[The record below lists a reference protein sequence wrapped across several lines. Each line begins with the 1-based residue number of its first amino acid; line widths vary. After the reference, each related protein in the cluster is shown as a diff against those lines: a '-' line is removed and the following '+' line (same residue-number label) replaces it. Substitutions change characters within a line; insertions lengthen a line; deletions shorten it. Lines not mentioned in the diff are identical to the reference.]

1 MNLDI
6 GHINCKNFSLHCPT
20 SNGIIYV
27 LGGGHVQNI
36 PKATHSGTWNIEEN
50 TSLEC
55 YVMDNKERVLS
66 LRGAAKSM
74 GLAGGGGIAL
84 TRNLNSAW
92 ISPFLSDSLRNWL
105 EKANRNELPQYL
117 TKRGTKFTPFKASDF
132 VDLCKAYI
140 DAKNAGVLK
149 LESQIAVAD
158 RLYAIMTAFA
168 KVGLDAIIDEVT
180 GYQYDREHNELQ
192 RLLSLYIS
200 EELMPWAKR
209 FPDEFYKQMFRLKG
223 WTYNGKNRPQYV
235 GKLTNHYI
243 YEQLPDGVLEE
254 LKQKTPK
261 TKRLHQS
268 LTDEVG
274 IPHLDK
280 QLQKTI
286 GLMQASDTWEEFDSL
301 FNKAMQR
308 SNS

>member
-1 MNLDI
+1 ME
-6 GHINCKNFSLHCPT
+6 
-20 SNGIIYV
+20 
-27 LGGGHVQNI
+27 NI
-36 PKATHSGTWNIEEN
+36 PKATHNGVWNIN
-50 TSLEC
+50 DSVKIKC

-66 LRGAAKSM
+66 LRGAATSM
-74 GLAGGGGIAL
+74 GLTGGGSLAL
-84 TRNLNSAW
+84 VRNLNSQW
-92 ISPFLSDSLRNWL
+92 ISPFLSDSLRDWL
-105 EKANRNELPQYL
+105 SKANRNELPQYL
-117 TKRGTKFTPFKASDF
+117 TKTGGKFTPFKASDF
-132 VDLCKAYI
+132 VDLCKAYV
-140 DAKNAGVLK
+140 DAKHAGVLK
-149 LESQIAVAD
+149 LKSQIAVAD

-180 GYQYDREHNELQ
+180 GYQYDREHDELQ

-243 YEQLPDGVLEE
+243 YEQLPDGILEE

-261 TKRLHQS
+261 SKRLHQS

-286 GLMQASDTWEEFDSL
+286 GLMQASDSWEEFDAL
-301 FNKAMQR
+301 FAKAMKR
-308 SNS
+308 SNT

>member
-1 MNLDI
+1 MD
-6 GHINCKNFSLHCPT
+6 KA
-20 SNGIIYV
+20 
-27 LGGGHVQNI
+27 
-36 PKATHSGTWNIEEN
+36 PKATHNGTWEINENIKI
-50 TSLEC
+50 EC

-66 LRGAAKSM
+66 ARGTAKAM
-74 GLAGGGGIAL
+74 GLAGGGGTAL
-84 TRNLNSAW
+84 IRSLNYVW
-92 ISPFLSDSLRNWL
+92 ISPFLSDSLRDWL
-105 EKANRNELPQYL
+105 SKANRNELPQYL
-117 TKRGTKFTPFKASDF
+117 TKKGTKFIPFKTTDF

-140 DAKNAGVLK
+140 DAKNSGVLK
-149 LESQIAVAD
+149 MDRQIAVAD

-180 GYQYDREHNELQ
+180 GYQYDREHDELQ

-261 TKRLHQS
+261 NKRLHQS

-286 GLMQASDTWEEFDSL
+286 GLMQASDSWEEFDAL
-301 FNKAMQR
+301 FAKAMKR
-308 SNS
+308 SNT

>member
-1 MNLDI
+1 ME
-6 GHINCKNFSLHCPT
+6 
-20 SNGIIYV
+20 
-27 LGGGHVQNI
+27 NI
-36 PKATHSGTWNIEEN
+36 PKATHNGVWNIN
-50 TSLEC
+50 GSVKIKC

-66 LRGAAKSM
+66 LRGAATSM
-74 GLAGGGGIAL
+74 GLTGGGSLAL
-84 TRNLNSAW
+84 VRNLNSQW
-92 ISPFLSDSLRNWL
+92 ISPFLSDSLRDWL
-105 EKANRNELPQYL
+105 SKANRNELPQYL
-117 TKRGTKFTPFKASDF
+117 TKTGGKFTPFKASDF
-132 VDLCKAYI
+132 VDLCKAYV
-140 DAKNAGVLK
+140 DAKHAGILK
-149 LESQIAVAD
+149 LKSQIAVAD
-158 RLYAIMTAFA
+158 RLYTIMTAFA

-180 GYQYDREHNELQ
+180 GYQYDREHDELQ

-254 LKQKTPK
+254 LKQRTPK
-261 TKRLHQS
+261 SKRLHQS

-286 GLMQASDTWEEFDSL
+286 GLMQASDSWEEFDAL
-301 FNKAMQR
+301 FAKAMKR
-308 SNS
+308 SNT

>member
-1 MNLDI
+1 MWYYNSTKIIL
-6 GHINCKNFSLHCPT
+6 NFLLKIIKEVGDHMENTPRAT
-20 SNGIIYV
+20 HNGI
-27 LGGGHVQNI
+27 
-36 PKATHSGTWNIEEN
+36 WNIN
-50 TSLEC
+50 DSTRIKC
-55 YVMDNKERVLS
+55 YVMDNRERVLS
-66 LRGAAKSM
+66 LRGAAQSM
-74 GLAGGGGIAL
+74 GLTGGGSLAL
-84 TRNLNSAW
+84 VRNLNSQW
-92 ISPFLSDSLRNWL
+92 ISPFLSDSLREWL
-105 EKANRNELPQYL
+105 SKANRNELPQYL
-117 TKRGTKFTPFKASDF
+117 TKTGGKFTPFKASDF

-140 DAKNAGVLK
+140 DAKHAGVLK
-149 LESQIAVAD
+149 LESQINVAD

-180 GYQYDREHNELQ
+180 GYQYDREHDELQ

-200 EELMPWAKR
+200 EELMPWTKR
-209 FPDEFYKQMFRLKG
+209 FPDEFYRQMFRLKG

-261 TKRLHQS
+261 SKRLHQS

-286 GLMQASDTWEEFDSL
+286 GLMQASDTWEEFDRL
-301 FNKAMQR
+301 FSKAMDR
-308 SNS
+308 SNA

>member
-1 MNLDI
+1 MENTPRAT
-6 GHINCKNFSLHCPT
+6 H
-20 SNGIIYV
+20 NGI
-27 LGGGHVQNI
+27 
-36 PKATHSGTWNIEEN
+36 WNIN
-50 TSLEC
+50 DSTRIKC
-55 YVMDNKERVLS
+55 YVMDNRERVLS
-66 LRGAAKSM
+66 LRGAAQSM
-74 GLAGGGGIAL
+74 GLTGGGSLAL
-84 TRNLNSAW
+84 VRNLNSQW
-92 ISPFLSDSLRNWL
+92 ISPFLSDSLREWL
-105 EKANRNELPQYL
+105 SKANRNELPQYL
-117 TKRGTKFTPFKASDF
+117 TKTGGKFTPFKASDF

-140 DAKNAGVLK
+140 DAKHAGVLK

-158 RLYAIMTAFA
+158 RLYIIMTAFA

-180 GYQYDREHNELQ
+180 GYQYDREHDELQ

-200 EELMPWAKR
+200 EELMPWTKR
-209 FPDEFYKQMFRLKG
+209 FPDEFYRQMFRLKG

-261 TKRLHQS
+261 SKRLHQS

-286 GLMQASDTWEEFDSL
+286 GLMQASDTWEEFDRL
-301 FNKAMQR
+301 FSKAMDR
-308 SNS
+308 SNA